1 MKAVVFSDLHL
12 AHSDLDYPLDFP
24 SDATV
29 AIVAG
34 DVWAPVASSLCW
46 LYDNIVARGLK
57 VVYVAGNHEH
67 YGQVMTQS
75 INDGLAVRSQYPG
88 VHWLENEAVVFGG
101 VRFVGATLWT
111 DYALHG
117 QPQHSMK
124 VAKLGLNDHRMI
136 YTMSMAK
143 HRGLFYPE
151 DALVIHQHSRAW
163 LETELAKPFDGKTVV
178 VTHHCPHPGSI
189 HRRFTGD
196 SLNPAFVSDLTS
208 ILEDHRPSF
217 WVHGHVHSSFD
228 YRVGETR
235 VLCNPRGYVRRT
247 RGGYDRENLDFKP
260 FMMIDI

>member
-12 AHSDLDYPLDFP
+12 AHCDLDYPLDFP
-24 SDATV
+24 SGAEI

-34 DVWAPVASSLCW
+34 DVLAPVSSSLSW
-46 LYDNIVARGLK
+46 LYDNILARGLK

-67 YGQVMTQS
+67 YGHVMNQS
-75 INDGLAVRSQYPG
+75 VDDALGVRSAYPG

-101 VRFVGATLWT
+101 VRFVGTTLWT

-117 QPQHSMK
+117 EPQQSMK
-124 VAKLGLNDHRMI
+124 AAMLGLNDHRMI
-136 YTMSMAK
+136 YTTDTDG
-143 HRGLFYPE
+143 HRGRFYPE
-151 DALVIHQHSRAW
+151 DALAIHEKSRAW
-163 LETELAKPFDGKTVV
+163 LEVELSTSFDGKTVV

-196 SLNPAFVSDLTS
+196 SLNPAFVSDLTR
-208 ILEDHRPSF
+208 IIEDHRPSV

-247 RGGYDRENLDFKP
+247 RGGYDGENPDFEP
-260 FMMIDI
+260 FKMIEI